1 MNENKIQFD
10 IVMWFNNSFCLK
22 NDKQRGLIF
31 AVPNGGTRNIKE
43 AMVLKST
50 GVLAGVSDLI
60 VILPNGKLIFVE
72 VKKENG
78 KQSDKQ
84 KDFEDRV
91 NKLGYDYWLVYSLN
105 DFKEIIKNDFRN
117 TIPRQ

>member
-1 MNENKIQFD
+1 MTESQIQAQCFQWYHNEYAR
-10 IVMWFNNSFCLK
+10 L
-22 NDKQRGLIF
+22 DKGLIF

-91 NKLGYDYWLVYSLN
+91 NKLGFDYWLVYSLN
-105 DFKEIIKNDFRN
+105 EFKNKVNLS
-117 TIPRQ
+117 T